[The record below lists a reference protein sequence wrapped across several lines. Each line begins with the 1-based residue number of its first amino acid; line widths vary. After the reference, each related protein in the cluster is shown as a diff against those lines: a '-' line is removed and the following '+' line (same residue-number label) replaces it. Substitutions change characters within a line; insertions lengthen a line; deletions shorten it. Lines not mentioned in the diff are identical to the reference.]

1 MTDAKAA
8 PMTMTIRK
16 ETLRD
21 QRAKMLA
28 AAPDW
33 RASDARVNPR
43 VAIGRFNEEAERFG
57 KWVMPILRE
66 RNRERML
73 AA

>member
-1 MTDAKAA
+1 MRPGAGIAVVGNPEQCAD
-8 PMTMTIRK
+8 
-16 ETLRD
+16 TLQKFID
-21 QRAKMLA
+21 LGCHSFCLSGYLH
-28 AAPDW
+28 D
-33 RASDARVNPR
+33 
-43 VAIGRFNEEAERFG
+43 EEAERFG